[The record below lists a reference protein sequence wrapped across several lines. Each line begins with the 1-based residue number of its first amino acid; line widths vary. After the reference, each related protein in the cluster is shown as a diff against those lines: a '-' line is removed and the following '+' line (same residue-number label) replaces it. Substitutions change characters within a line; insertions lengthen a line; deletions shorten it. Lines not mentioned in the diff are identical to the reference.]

1 MLRRISLIFPLFAAI
16 GIGWIV
22 RAAAY
27 VVPATPPQLELPE
40 FAANVEVVASQVD
53 ARFEQNWAARGL
65 TPAAPASEL
74 QILRRLSLA
83 LHGSIPS
90 LEDLRRFE
98 ADVAPGRLERW
109 AALMV
114 QDRRFAEYFAN
125 RLSRVFVGTEG
136 GQFIIFRRDRFQTW
150 LADQLHQDRPL
161 DAVIRDMIESTGLW
175 TGEPATNYI
184 TQAFADDQLD
194 VNKLAGRTVRAFLGQ
209 RIDCAQCH
217 NHPFAH
223 WKQEQF
229 EGLAACF
236 GQARISV
243 AGVGDDRSRAFT
255 VTDRGTLEDYQP
267 EAGVPFG
274 QEWWPE
280 EGAYRHR
287 LAAWITHPDNV
298 RLERA
303 VANRVWGLMFGRAFI
318 EPVDDLPDP
327 PDATADPDIL
337 QILGA
342 DFRQHGCRIKRLV
355 LAISATRVFRMDS
368 KHSAWETGEG
378 WTEVEAAWAVFPLVR
393 LRPEQIIGAMCQAA
407 SIRRIDQNS
416 HLLTRFVRFIRE
428 QDFVRDYGDPGEQE
442 LTERAGTIPQALLRM
457 NGRFAREI
465 SQANA
470 LTASG
475 RIASMSPD
483 VDTAIELAFLCC
495 LTRYP
500 TPDEVQIFL
509 PDPDSSPSRGEV
521 VEDVY
526 WTLFNSPE
534 FCWNH

>member
-1 MLRRISLIFPLFAAI
+1 MLRRFSVIFPILAAL
-16 GIGWIV
+16 GIGWMV
-22 RAAAY
+22 QAAARR
-27 VVPATPPQLELPE
+27 VPATPPEIERPE
-40 FAANVEVVASQVD
+40 FAANLEVVAAAVD
-53 ARFEQNWAARGL
+53 ARFEQDWAARGL
-65 TPAAPASEL
+65 TAAAPAPEL
-74 QILRRLSLA
+74 QILRRMSLA

-90 LEDLRRFE
+90 LEEIRRFE
-98 ADVAPGRLERW
+98 ADIAPDRLERW
-109 AALMV
+109 ATLMV

-125 RLSRVFVGTEG
+125 RLSRAFVGTEG
-136 GQFIIFRRDRFQTW
+136 GQFILFRRDRFQNW

-175 TGEPATNYI
+175 TGVPATNYI
-184 TQAFADDQLD
+184 TQAYADDQLD
-194 VNKLAGRTVRAFLGQ
+194 ANKLAGRTVRAFLGQ

-217 NHPFAH
+217 NHPFTH
-223 WKQEQF
+223 WKQAEF

-243 AGVGDDRSRAFT
+243 AGVGDDLSRAFT
-255 VTDRGTLEDYQP
+255 VTDRGSLEDYQP
-267 EAGVPFG
+267 EATVPFG
-274 QEWWPE
+274 TEWWPE
-280 EGAYRHR
+280 QGTNRQR
-287 LAAWITHPDNV
+287 LAAWITHPENK

-303 VANRVWGLMFGRAFI
+303 IVNRVWGLMFGRAFI

-327 PDATADPDIL
+327 PESLSDADLL

-342 DFRQHGCRIKRLV
+342 DFRQHDCRLKRLV
-355 LAISATRVFRMDS
+355 LAITQTRVFRMDS
-368 KHSAWETGEG
+368 KHPAWESGEG
-378 WTEVEAAWAVFPLVR
+378 WAEVEDAWAVFPLVR

-475 RIASMSPD
+475 RIAGMSPD
-483 VDTAIELAFLCC
+483 VNAAIDLAFLCC

-500 TPDEVQIFL
+500 TPGEVQLFL
-509 PDPDSSPSRGEV
+509 PEPDSRTSRGEV